1 MENTYIVE
9 MTEQNTEKTKPYELH
24 TLNAEHVIP
33 MVSIIRK
40 IGISKIK
47 NIIPENAIKDA
58 ISLFVD
64 GAKKVVSTEDE
75 EEIKRSKE
83 ETLAEIGVS
92 ILPTAF
98 DVLELILESLE
109 KVEAD
114 VFNFLSSVSNLQPEE
129 VKHLPL
135 PDFAE
140 MILDVLHKKEFK
152 DFYMV
157 VSKFFK

>member
-1 MENTYIVE
+1 M
-9 MTEQNTEKTKPYELH
+9 
-24 TLNAEHVIP
+24 P

-40 IGISKIK
+40 IGIDKLKS
-47 NIIPENAIKDA
+47 IISQDAIKEA

-64 GAKKVVSTEDE
+64 GAKKVVSTENA
-75 EEIKRSKE
+75 EEIERSKK

-98 DVLELILESLE
+98 DALELILESLE
-109 KVEAD
+109 RVEAD
-114 VFNFLSSVSNLQPEE
+114 VFRFLSSVSNLQPEE
-129 VKHLPL
+129 VKHLSL

-140 MILDVLHKKEFK
+140 MILDVLHKTEFK
-152 DFYMV
+152 DFYKV

>member
-1 MENTYIVE
+1 MENTNIVE
-9 MTEQNTEKTKPYELH
+9 MTEKIKPYELQ
-24 TLNAEHVIP
+24 TLNAEHIIP

-40 IGISKIK
+40 IGIDKIK
-47 NIIPENAIKDA
+47 SIIPQDVIKEA
-58 ISLFVD
+58 ISVFVD
-64 GAKKVVSTEDE
+64 GAKKVVSTENA
-75 EEIKRSKE
+75 EEIARSKE
-83 ETLAEIGVS
+83 ETLAEIGIR

-109 KVEAD
+109 NVEAD
-114 VFNFLSSVSNLQPEE
+114 VFRFLSSVSNLQPEE

-140 MILDVLHKKEFK
+140 MILDVLQKKEFK
-152 DFYMV
+152 DFYQV

>member
-1 MENTYIVE
+1 MENTNIVE
-9 MTEQNTEKTKPYELH
+9 MTETERLKPYELH
-24 TLNAEHVIP
+24 RLNAEHIMP

-40 IGISKIK
+40 IGITKIK
-47 NIIPENAIKDA
+47 NIIPEDALKDA
-58 ISLFVD
+58 ISMFVD
-64 GAKKVVSTEDE
+64 GAKNVVSTENE
-75 EEIKRSKE
+75 EEIKNYKDA
-83 ETLAEIGVS
+83 TLAEIGVR

-114 VFNFLSSVSNLQPEE
+114 VFNFLSSISDLQPDD
-129 VKHLPL
+129 VRHLAL

-140 MILDVLHKKEFK
+140 MILDVLHKEEFK
-152 DFYMV
+152 DFYKV

>member
-1 MENTYIVE
+1 MENTNIVE
-9 MTEQNTEKTKPYELH
+9 MTETEKIKPYELH
-24 TLNAEHVIP
+24 SLNAEHIMP

-40 IGISKIK
+40 IGITKIK
-47 NIIPENAIKDA
+47 NIIPEDALKDA

-64 GAKKVVSTEDE
+64 GAKNVVSTENE
-75 EEIKRSKE
+75 EEIKNYKDA
-83 ETLAEIGVS
+83 TLAEIGIR

-109 KVEAD
+109 NVEAD
-114 VFNFLSSVSNLQPEE
+114 VFRFLSSVSNLQPEE
-129 VKHLPL
+129 VKHLSL

-152 DFYMV
+152 DFYKV